1 MKNKINLWKP
11 IDFLN
16 GILSEYAN
24 NVVKLYRL
32 RFRNWRLKMKIKQ
45 AKELTKH
52 DRKKRWIIYGHDY
65 KMYLIT
71 RKNINNLKENGI
83 LKDTTTFVD
92 LDDSALR
99 IVTYKNNKTVV
110 NFNNS
115 KSSKDM
121 REANPLCYN
130 KSNKTIK

>member
-24 NVVKLYRL
+24 NVAKLYRL

-92 LDDSALR
+92 LDYSALR
-99 IVTYKNNKTVV
+99 IITFQNQMVHV
-110 NFNNS
+110 NFS
-115 KSSKDM
+115 KTKQT
-121 REANPLCYN
+121 N
-130 KSNKTIK
+130 KQ